1 MTEETGI
8 RQMVVAGN
16 LFWGAVR
23 INQRGQ
29 QQLQPIFAGFEPE
42 ARILCSG
49 IITPQ
54 LYRPDAS
61 HDPQFPSG

>member
-1 MTEETGI
+1 MEEAGI

-42 ARILCSG
+42 ARILEFRHHHTAVIQTGC
-49 IITPQ
+49 
-54 LYRPDAS
+54 
-61 HDPQFPSG
+61 FP